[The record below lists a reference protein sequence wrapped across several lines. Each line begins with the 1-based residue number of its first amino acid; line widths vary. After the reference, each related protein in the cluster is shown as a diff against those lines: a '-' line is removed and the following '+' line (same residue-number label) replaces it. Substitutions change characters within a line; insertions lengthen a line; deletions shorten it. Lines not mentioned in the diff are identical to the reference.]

1 MLVIGHQESQAL
13 MVRQY
18 KPNSIHTNCRYE
30 HRNAAAQ
37 RVKALMSESR
47 CQVLWLSLAER
58 KGGRWECGEGFMN
71 PFFFSTMK
79 IRSNVSL
86 LSWIQVLSQNDET
99 KDQTRSACE
108 SKGRLVLFCHT
119 LSVDR
124 PVSPAEAPAM
134 MCAFLL
140 ILFSHLPSNQHFIFF
155 SKFPHSHPMVVG
167 GSAIQPHSHFPPD
180 SCFNTSIS
188 NKKKKMKRLQQM
200 VPIAENGQSR

>member
-71 PFFFSTMK
+71 PFFFPQWKYARMSLYCPGYKYYLRMMKRK
-79 IRSNVSL
+79 IRPDLRVNRKGGWSCFATHYQL
-86 LSWIQVLSQNDET
+86 IALSHLQKHQPWCAPSYSFSFLIYPPISISFSSPNSHTHTRWLS
-99 KDQTRSACE
+99 AAA
-108 SKGRLVLFCHT
+108 LF
-119 LSVDR
+119 
-124 PVSPAEAPAM
+124 SPALI
-134 MCAFLL
+134 FLPTAAL
-140 ILFSHLPSNQHFIFF
+140 IPL
-155 SKFPHSHPMVVG
+155 
-167 GSAIQPHSHFPPD
+167 SA
-180 SCFNTSIS
+180 T
-188 NKKKKMKRLQQM
+188 KKKRW
-200 VPIAENGQSR
+200 NGFSRWCQ